1 MEYQYQRLEY
11 TNEYSFEG
19 ATSLTTQR
27 VPVSLGFDHPSG
39 VSLSLRATY
48 YDQAGE
54 FIDTLSGAKTRGED
68 SFGLVD
74 LGLRYRLPRRYGFVS
89 AEVRNVTDE
98 QFDFQEPD
106 AEHPLVYPERLFLGR
121 LSLNF

>member
-1 MEYQYQRLEY
+1 M
-11 TNEYSFEG
+11 
-19 ATSLTTQR
+19 
-27 VPVSLGFDHPSG
+27 SLGFDHPSG

-74 LGLRYRLPRRYGFVS
+74 LGLRYRLPRRFIRQYS
-89 AEVRNVTDE
+89 WARNNWRT
-98 QFDFQEPD
+98 
-106 AEHPLVYPERLFLGR
+106 
-121 LSLNF
+121 